1 MKHLTILF
9 FLFLSASTFAQT
21 GIGTTTPHASAQLE
35 VSSTTKGFLPPRLTT
50 IQRNAIANPATGLQ
64 IYNITTNTLE
74 YKTVSGWVSLISN
87 PNGVNSGEMQY
98 WDGSAWVVIPS
109 STNDGAIL
117 SVVGGIPTWV
127 AAPDAPIIGNATGG
141 DTQARVSFTAPA
153 SSGSAA
159 IVAFPVSSGS
169 GGIRA
174 TGISSPII
182 VTGLT
187 NGTAYTFTVTAI
199 NSFGTGVASAASYP
213 VTPYQVTSVTSPT
226 GQIWMDRNL
235 GATQVATSSK
245 DVYAYGD
252 LYQWGRAAD
261 GHQINTSGTTTVQSS
276 LTRPGTTFITGSEN
290 WYNGPNPDNLWQEVN
305 GINNPCPIG
314 YRLPTETEWEA
325 ERATWSSNDLAGAF
339 ASLLKLPMAGGR
351 SSSSGSLLNVGDV
364 GDYWSSTVSSTNSRY
379 LRFRSGGALMNA
391 RNRAYGHAVRCL
403 KD

>member
-50 IQRNAIANPATGLQ
+50 VQRNAIANPATGLQ
-64 IYNITTNTLE
+64 IYNLTTNTLE
-74 YKTVSGWVSLISN
+74 YKTASGWVSLISN

-252 LYQWGRAAD
+252 LYQWGRGTD

-276 LTRPGTTFITGSEN
+276 LTSPGTTFIRGSEN
-290 WYNGPNPDNLWQEVN
+290 WYNGPNPDNLWQGVN

-325 ERATWSSNDLAGAF
+325 ERATWSSNNPAGAF
-339 ASLLKLPMAGGR
+339 ASLLKLPVAGFRGY
-351 SSSSGSLLNVGDV
+351 SNGSLYLVGTF
-364 GDYWSSTVSSTNSRY
+364 GGYWSSTVSSTNSRY
-379 LRFRSGGALMNA
+379 LYFFSSIATMGTGQ
-391 RNRAYGHAVRCL
+391 RAYGYAVRCL